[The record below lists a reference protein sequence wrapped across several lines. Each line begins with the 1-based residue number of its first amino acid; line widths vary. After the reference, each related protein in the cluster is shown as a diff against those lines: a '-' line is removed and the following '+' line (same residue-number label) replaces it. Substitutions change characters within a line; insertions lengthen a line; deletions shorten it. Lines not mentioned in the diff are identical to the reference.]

1 MQNNVYFLLMYDLCS
16 ESIKTSI
23 RMINIKFIMMAIFG
37 GVERK
42 EIEGIIQGALI

>member
-1 MQNNVYFLLMYDLCS
+1 MQNNVYFLLMCDLCS

-23 RMINIKFIMMAIFG
+23 RMINIKFIILGIFG

-42 EIEGIIQGALI
+42 EIEGIIPGL